1 VRLLARTFPLSFAG
15 NFDGNIALD
24 RRRNEPSFK
33 SDQVATSHN
42 RSGTPQEVDSSSV
55 LVRGDFLVASTAESA
70 KQLQMLEH
78 RRTDLLTRLA
88 ALH

>member
-15 NFDGNIALD
+15 NIAFD
-24 RRRNEPSFK
+24 RRRNEPSFNL
-33 SDQVATSHN
+33 DQVATNHN
-42 RSGTPQEVDSSSV
+42 RSGTPQEVELRFV